1 MKMEEA
7 MRQIT
12 DRQKEVLAFIAD
24 FTEDNVY
31 PPTVREISDHFNIS
45 LRAVQDHIAAL
56 QKKGYLSTEQ
66 KRSRS
71 IRVLVDEREDSKK
84 AFISKIPLLGTVA
97 AGKPLLCEEN
107 LDGYVNLT
115 EPFIRPGKN
124 YFALRVRGTSMIG
137 AGILEGDLAVVEQ
150 SSTALDGQIVVAV
163 LDDAITLKRY
173 YKESTRI
180 RLQPEN
186 PAFQPIYCQDVRIV
200 GILTNIVRTY

>member
-1 MKMEEA
+1 

-12 DRQKEVLAFIAD
+12 DRQKEVLTFIAE
-24 FTEDNVY
+24 FTEENVY
-31 PPTVREISDHFNIS
+31 PPTVREISQHFGIS

-71 IRVLVDEREDSKK
+71 IRVLVDERKK
-84 AFISKIPLLGTVA
+84 DDKLYVGKVPLLGTVA

-124 YFALRVRGTSMIG
+124 YFALRVRGTSMIN

-150 SSTALDGQIVVAV
+150 ASTALDGQIVVAV

-173 YKESTRI
+173 FKETSRV

-186 PAFQPIYCQDVRIV
+186 PDMQPIYCQDVRIV
-200 GILTNIVRTY
+200 GVLSNIVRTY

>member
-1 MKMEEA
+1 

-12 DRQKEVLAFIAD
+12 DRQKEVLTFIAD
-24 FTEDNVY
+24 FTEENVY
-31 PPTVREISDHFNIS
+31 PPTVREISDHFSIS

-71 IRVLVDEREDSKK
+71 IKVLNDQREKEPEL
-84 AFISKIPLLGTVA
+84 FVNKIPLLGTVA
-97 AGKPLLCEEN
+97 AGKPLLSEEN
-107 LDGYVNLT
+107 LDGYVNLS
-115 EPFIRPGKN
+115 EPFIKPGKN
-124 YFALRVRGTSMIG
+124 YFALRVRGTSMIN

-150 SSTALDGQIVVAV
+150 TSVAQDGQIVVAV

-173 YKESTRI
+173 YKEATRV

-186 PAFQPIYCQDVRIV
+186 PDFQAIYCQDVRIV
-200 GILTNIVRTY
+200 GILTNIVRTYL